1 MFVKN
6 APFPWQSLCYL
17 RRQFAQLRASTFID
31 VARISCT
38 HQPPANLFSCVCIW
52 LHVLP
57 HLELV
62 AYLATLATGG
72 MFYRVCSCLYV
83 FSCF

>member
-1 MFVKN
+1 MCVRN
-6 APFPWQSLCYL
+6 GAISWQSLCYL
-17 RRQFAQLRASTFID
+17 RRQFAQLRVSTFID

-62 AYLATLATGG
+62 AYFA
-72 MFYRVCSCLYV
+72 FYRICSCFYV